1 MHSVFVLPVHVKNK
15 KCKNIDINVCFRV
28 WKGQCQTSEVRKA
41 SKFRVIGDP
50 ELSPCIFRGYLPSK
64 DIRSVN
70 ETQNMSEKV
79 SRFEALEQQLEL
91 FIETTRQV
99 GIIVSDVQP
108 NGQAVLNKKL

>member
-1 MHSVFVLPVHVKNK
+1 
-15 KCKNIDINVCFRV
+15 
-28 WKGQCQTSEVRKA
+28 
-41 SKFRVIGDP
+41 
-50 ELSPCIFRGYLPSK
+50 
-64 DIRSVN
+64 
-70 ETQNMSEKV
+70 MSEKV